1 MKCPVCRF
9 GDMDKGFAQVVL
21 NRGNA
26 TVIFRNV
33 PAMVCC
39 DCGEYYLD
47 EQTADEISKMLS
59 ESYPY
64 QSEAG
69 LHSRFSVTELA
80 HMDEPPEENDEITL
94 KKPVFLSMKTMLL
107 R

>member
-1 MKCPVCRF
+1 MSRIWSGGRTVLRNGGTDMKCPVCRF

-47 EQTADEISKMLS
+47 EQTADEIYARADSCFSSGQEIAIMEYRHPVSALS
-59 ESYPY
+59 GS
-64 QSEAG
+64 
-69 LHSRFSVTELA
+69 
-80 HMDEPPEENDEITL
+80 
-94 KKPVFLSMKTMLL
+94 
-107 R
+107 

>member
-47 EQTADEISKMLS
+47 EQTADEIYSRADSCFSSGQEIAIMEYRHPVSALS
-59 ESYPY
+59 GS
-64 QSEAG
+64 
-69 LHSRFSVTELA
+69 
-80 HMDEPPEENDEITL
+80 
-94 KKPVFLSMKTMLL
+94 
-107 R
+107 